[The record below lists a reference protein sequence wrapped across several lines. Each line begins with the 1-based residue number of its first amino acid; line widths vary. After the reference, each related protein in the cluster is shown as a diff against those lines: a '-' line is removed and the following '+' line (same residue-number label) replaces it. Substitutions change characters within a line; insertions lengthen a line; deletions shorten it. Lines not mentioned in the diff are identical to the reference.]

1 MRISAV
7 ASSISSGSAMAGL
20 VSGGARLGRGDLSC
34 GLGKRRRGSREEM
47 RETET
52 VKVSNF
58 ALIHMVTINRK
69 SSAGFVARRDE
80 CAESDSGSGEWG
92 WVSEAEKEMAAELGW
107 CGWGK
112 AVN

>member
-80 CAESDSGSGEWG
+80 CAESDSGEWG
-92 WVSEAEKEMAAELGW
+92 VGVGVRGGEGDGSRVRMVRV
-107 CGWGK
+107 GK
-112 AVN
+112 TVN